1 MLAHGDFD
9 PTHVF
14 AARGRYTGIIDFGEI
29 RGAPTLYDLA
39 HWALQAPV
47 DRLLAGYA
55 QVAPLPADHE
65 RIVARMSI
73 QIGDDFLSRIA
84 GRGNVSH
91 ERVLR
96 AGIARA
102 EAALR

>member
-1 MLAHGDFD
+1 M
-9 PTHVF
+9 
-14 AARGRYTGIIDFGEI
+14 
-29 RGAPTLYDLA
+29 
-39 HWALQAPV
+39 

-55 QVAPLPADHE
+55 QVAPLPGDHE
-65 RIVARMSI
+65 RIVARLSI
-73 QIGDDFLSRIA
+73 QIGNDVLGRIA
-84 GRGNVSH
+84 GRGNESY